1 MDLRTLF
8 AIWAWVEVGVRLNGL
23 FDMHLY
29 MPNSVT
35 DLCALNQV
43 PTILS
48 AYALGK
54 GKLPSPSRSIEF
66 PPAHPHFVRDVGPF
80 EA

>member
-1 MDLRTLF
+1 MIVLIFVVLWIYVRFWYAL
-8 AIWAWVEVGVRLNGL
+8 WAWVEVGVRLNGL

-48 AYALGK
+48 AYLCPWLGK
-54 GKLPSPSRSIEF
+54 VAFAK
-66 PPAHPHFVRDVGPF
+66 
-80 EA
+80 